1 MIEITDKAASELKIL
16 IAEED
21 KDRPG
26 VFLRIF
32 IAGIACSGI
41 QYGLALDE
49 STEKDDVTVESNGI
63 KVIMTKDI
71 AKSFEAGSIDL
82 IEDENG
88 KGFMIRGSTVSG
100 GCGSCSGGCN

>member
-26 VFLRIF
+26 VSLRIF
-32 IAGIACSGI
+32 VAGISCSGF

-49 STEKDDVTVESNGI
+49 TTDKDDITVESNGI
-63 KVIMTKDI
+63 KVIMAKDI
-71 AKSFEAGSIDL
+71 VVF
-82 IEDENG
+82 
-88 KGFMIRGSTVSG
+88 
-100 GCGSCSGGCN
+100 